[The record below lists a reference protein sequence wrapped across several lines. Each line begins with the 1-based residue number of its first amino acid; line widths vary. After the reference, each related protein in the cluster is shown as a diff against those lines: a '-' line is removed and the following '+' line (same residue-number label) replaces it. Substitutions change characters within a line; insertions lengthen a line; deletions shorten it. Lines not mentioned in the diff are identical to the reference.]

1 MLLRLPDND
10 GEHLQWDV
18 KPPHWHHQG
27 QEGEERAPQRHKDRP
42 SSHEEGTVGAP
53 VNQFQQRNRILKK
66 RGRMTVLNFNNELI
80 SRDEGLHTDFAC
92 LMFRDLVN
100 KSIQDRI
107 YEIVKDT
114 VSIKCEF
121 LTKALPCRLIGNIFQ
136 LHGDWRTSLWRER
149 PTSLRRSSVNRMF
162 GE

>member
-1 MLLRLPDND
+1 MTTFAPAAESVCVISSQPRDLTITKCRGLDSILQIWSDSKYHHLLRYGYTDLYSRGKMLLRLPDND

-27 QEGEERAPQRHKDRP
+27 QEGEERAPQCHKDCP

-66 RGRMTVLNFNNELI
+66 QGRMTVLNFNNELI

-107 YEIVKDT
+107 
-114 VSIKCEF
+114 
-121 LTKALPCRLIGNIFQ
+121 
-136 LHGDWRTSLWRER
+136 
-149 PTSLRRSSVNRMF
+149 
-162 GE
+162 